1 VGCWPRPRPRPRWRP
16 STLEVSVNPFK
27 LAGDVAGVVA
37 VVVASS
43 LALSWGHVQ
52 RMVEDRLCSAGIPVT
67 VYDA

>member
-1 VGCWPRPRPRPRWRP
+1 
-16 STLEVSVNPFK
+16 LEVSVNPFK